1 MSHTLTPTAA
11 LTDFVVPDDGDPANA
26 STGGAGAPIEDA
38 FQAAADHSLYTRTG
52 LGGQLACRLD
62 VRCDDGTFV
71 AVQPVS
77 SLWIDGKV
85 YSRAGTMLT
94 SGTFSGLTPGAR
106 TYLYAYVSAGA
117 LSATLEK
124 SSTAPCQNAG
134 YLFKDN
140 GSGSPDLTKRYV
152 GCFVA
157 YDATH
162 AYPFRAINGRVLYR
176 RAAAGLTISDFAL
189 DLDGG
194 THVAWQSVDC
204 TKFIPPHATHGL
216 IDVEYTPPTGSVVT
230 AEICTKGDGGVAW
243 RATARGVSA
252 GDKRMHQ
259 VELPLAGVP
268 LGFDYQ
274 VGSGGTVAAFVAGY
288 QE

>member
-1 MSHTLTPTAA
+1 MRDLTLAATLDTINVPEDMDA
-11 LTDFVVPDDGDPANA
+11 LTAT
-26 STGGAGAPIEDA
+26 TGGADRPIQDPL
-38 FQAAADHSLYTRTG
+38 QGLGNHSLYTRTG

-77 SLWIDGKV
+77 SLWINGKV

-94 SGTFSGLTPGAR
+94 SGTFSGLTTGAR
-106 TYLYAYVSAGA
+106 TYLYAVVSGSA
-117 LSATLEK
+117 LSGTLEQ
-124 SSTAPCQNAG
+124 SSVAPCQNAG

-140 GSGSPDLTKRYV
+140 GSGSPDLTRRYV
-152 GCFVA
+152 GSFVA
-157 YDATH
+157 KDATH

-176 RAAAGLTISDFAL
+176 RSAAGLTLDDFAL

-194 THVAWQSVDC
+194 THVAWQSVDVR
-204 TKFIPPHATHGL
+204 KFIPEHATHGL

-243 RATARGVSA
+243 RASARGVSS
-252 GDKRMHQ
+252 GDKRMHRI
-259 VELPLAGVP
+259 ELPLAGVP

-274 VGSGGTVAAFVAGY
+274 VGAGGTVAAFVAGY